1 MKTVRPKKRLGQHFL
16 NTPEIARKIADTFD
30 GQSVPNI
37 LEIGPGT
44 GVLTQ
49 YLLTKKRAL
58 HLIELDE
65 ESVAYL
71 RVHFPNL
78 APNTF
83 HADFLKFDLRTY
95 FKGAPFAVM
104 GNFPYNISTQIVF
117 KVLDNRDQIPFF
129 SGMFQKEVA
138 QRICEGPGNK
148 SYGILSV
155 LTQIFYEVSY
165 CFSVPPQV
173 FVPPPKVESGVLTM
187 KRKKNY
193 EPDCD
198 VPLLFKLVKTSF
210 QQRRK
215 TLRNSLKSLGLPKNL
230 TEDSI
235 FELRPEKLS
244 GTQFVELAQKI
255 AHGHLSD

>member
-1 MKTVRPKKRLGQHFL
+1 M
-16 NTPEIARKIADTFD
+16 
-30 GQSVPNI
+30 
-37 LEIGPGT
+37 
-44 GVLTQ
+44 
-49 YLLTKKRAL
+49 
-58 HLIELDE
+58 
-65 ESVAYL
+65 
-71 RVHFPNL
+71 
-78 APNTF
+78 
-83 HADFLKFDLRTY
+83 
-95 FKGAPFAVM
+95 
-104 GNFPYNISTQIVF
+104 
-117 KVLDNRDQIPFF
+117 
-129 SGMFQKEVA
+129 
-138 QRICEGPGNK
+138 
-148 SYGILSV
+148 SV